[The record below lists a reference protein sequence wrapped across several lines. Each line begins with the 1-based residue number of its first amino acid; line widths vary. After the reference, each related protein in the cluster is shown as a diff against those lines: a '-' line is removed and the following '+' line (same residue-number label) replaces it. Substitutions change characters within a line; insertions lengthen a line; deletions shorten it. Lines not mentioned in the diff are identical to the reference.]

1 MKSAFGDRFN
11 HDRRAATYDENVRNE
26 SNPVRTG
33 YRSLLNSIASR
44 VRCGSRVLE
53 LGCGTGNLTMMLQAS
68 EHTTAVDISAAM
80 MEVAKTKTVDQPVSY
95 CQDDI
100 LTFVEQATEPYD
112 YVLSTYTLHHLTP
125 AEKSVV
131 FERCYELLNP
141 GGVALFGDLMF
152 EDADARLSL
161 REQFRQQGIDWLLDI
176 MNKEFYWDIGDSLSD
191 LQRIGFACATERFSD
206 LSWVIQAT
214 KSESATTQS

>member
-11 HDRRAATYDENVRNE
+11 HDRRAATYDENVSNE

-44 VRCGSRVLE
+44 VRGGSRVLE
-53 LGCGTGNLTMMLQAS
+53 LGCGTGNLTMLLQAA

-80 MEVAKTKTVDQPVSY
+80 MEVAKTKTVEQPVEY
-95 CQDDI
+95 RQDDI
-100 LTFVEQATEPYD
+100 LSFLGQATGPYD

-125 AEKSVV
+125 AEKSIA
-131 FERCYELLNP
+131 FERCHALLNP
-141 GGVALFGDLMF
+141 DGVALFGDLMF
-152 EDADARLSL
+152 ETPNARLRL

-176 MNKEFYWDIGDSLSD
+176 MNKEFYWDIGVSLSE
-191 LQRIGFACATERFSD
+191 LQRIGFTCATERFSD

-214 KSESATTQS
+214 KPGPAAVRS